1 MICVEIK
8 DLNGKTIIANN
19 INIKYIEQLL
29 NNELKGGFVQK
40 IQMLDVEEP
49 YLKIRFNSKEKKNT
63 LIVGNGQMVITKYD
77 VPSKDENKGF
87 SLNINKLLYNKRLN
101 LVKQKNM
108 EKIIEFEFEY
118 NYLIFELFSTKNI
131 IITDKDYNILDCLY
145 REEWKDRVI
154 KPKSKYILPN
164 SLTKS
169 ITDFDKNKFNEVFK
183 GENIVFDIINN
194 INVSPNLVELILK
207 KYNINKTNYTIEDLK
222 RVIESLKNIYGQEIL
237 EDKTYLIGS
246 SKIELY
252 NVSLEE
258 FSSDKLEYGY
268 NHILDELVI
277 KNLAKSEELGQIE
290 KKNKDVEKIS
300 QIVKRQERKLKEF
313 ENNIEETKIKGD
325 LIYQYYSDIEN
336 IVNMINDAKNKG
348 KDYEQIEN
356 IINQNKDKIDK
367 LKIFQK
373 IDRKKKK
380 VVFTL
385 QLQH

>member
-63 LIVGNGQMVITKYD
+63 LIIGNGQMVITKYD

-325 LIYQYYSDIEN
+325 LLYQYYSDIE
-336 IVNMINDAKNKG
+336 KP
-348 KDYEQIEN
+348 QIELDYIYNPYLSNFQNNLNTVFISGKINN
-356 IINQNKDKIDK
+356 IPSFPLRFVLSPSPFCQ
-367 LKIFQK
+367 
-373 IDRKKKK
+373 RR
-380 VVFTL
+380 
-385 QLQH
+385 